1 MQVHAEKGRIFMKK
15 VNVVC
20 KGITVNERVK
30 PREEVAVEP
39 KLLRCPKCNGKDI
52 LSYVTVYARAIV
64 DVNNYRVDELL
75 DAEFD
80 DPTEVEIV
88 NCFDCEHKWEVEAVV
103 VNGLYEYKSK
113 GAK

>member
-1 MQVHAEKGRIFMKK
+1 MKK

-20 KGITVNERVK
+20 KGITVNERLK
-30 PREEVAVEP
+30 PREEVEVEP
-39 KLLRCPKCNGKDI
+39 KLLRCPKCNGESI
-52 LSYVTVYARAIV
+52 MSCVTVYAKAWV
-64 DVNNYRVDELL
+64 DVNNYEVDEVI

-88 NCFDCEHKWEVEAVV
+88 NCLDCEHEWEVEAVV

-113 GAK
+113 GAR